1 MDALLLMLHVQT
13 AAPAAVVLAE
23 APVVQSE
30 AVIRL
35 LAGANLHLKMDLAS
49 YPEAPSQTRSSCD
62 VASSSLQVTQGDSM
76 SVDSLNLCLGI

>member
-1 MDALLLMLHVQT
+1 MLHVQT

-35 LAGANLHLKMDLAS
+35 LGANLLLKLELAS
-49 YPEAPSQTRSSCD
+49 YPGALIQTRSSCD
-62 VASSSLQVTQGDSM
+62 AASSSLQVTQGGSM
-76 SVDSLNLCLGI
+76 SVDSLNLWLGI

>member
-35 LAGANLHLKMDLAS
+35 LGAKLHLKLELAS
-49 YPEAPSQTRSSCD
+49 YPEALSQTRSSCD
-62 VASSSLQVTQGDSM
+62 VASSSLQVTQEWQHE
-76 SVDSLNLCLGI
+76 C